1 VLTAW
6 ICNLPGEEEEDV
18 ALTLQTMNDVVD
30 AGGDVY
36 WISILVCPPATPFAN
51 APEKYGLKVIVKTLE
66 EWRRWCWVSKELVS
80 LDGLLKD
87 PLKYLTQVSDGVEP
101 EDMVRRLM
109 RYRMHAREL
118 VPKMRKNGDVI
129 SDDAELYRGHH
140 KMLDWYEQ
148 EGYKLYTF

>member
-6 ICNLPGEEEEDV
+6 ISNLPGEEEEDV

-36 WISILVCPPATPFAN
+36 WISILVCPPATPFADS
-51 APEKYGLKVIVKTLE
+51 PEKYGLKVIVKTLE

-80 LDGLLKD
+80 LDGLLAD
-87 PLKYLTQVSDGVEP
+87 PMKYLTQISEGAKP

-109 RYRMHAREL
+109 RYRTHARDL

-129 SDDAELYRGHH
+129 SDDPELYRGHH

-148 EGYKLYTF
+148 EGHLLYTF